1 MWNDDIAYA
10 MAFSKFFTLP
20 LGGWPLQEFN
30 TFTLIRFIMSFCI
43 TFSLII
49 TSFINAY
56 YMQINIHC
64 GNMYGKIDALM
75 IGFCCIPAVV
85 KHSMFRIYAENM
97 TRNYSSA
104 ISDYC
109 AIDTKEKRT
118 VMRQHA
124 FLGRMIFYFVVA
136 VAFTTSVGLIMTPV
150 IEYSNNG
157 QVNAS
162 TNKPIAKYPV
172 PSDCTWGQLDVSTGM
187 YLLLFVVQCI
197 QITIGSS
204 AYVGNDSLFLTITL
218 HVCGQMELLGIEFRK
233 FAVET
238 KNIKMDLLKLTT
250 RHCYL
255 LSHAQQLA
263 DAISVILLTQ
273 LFCSSILICII
284 GFQFI
289 LALKVV
295 DVVMII
301 KASIALI
308 TFLSQLFAY
317 SVVGEYLKSQTEEI
331 AYSIYCSNWHC
342 LSSKFMKNILFII
355 VRSQQPV
362 TFMAGRYLVV
372 NLQTYMSILET
383 SFQYLSILRMMVE
396 T

>member
-104 ISDYC
+104 I
-109 AIDTKEKRT
+109 T
-118 VMRQHA
+118 
-124 FLGRMIFYFVVA
+124 